1 MRPDLAT
8 LERLAEAQGPL
19 HRLDARLKIV
29 ATVAFVVAVVATPP
43 GARWGLA
50 VEAVILAVVVGLSRV
65 PARYLVARWLAFL
78 LLVAF
83 LAAMVA
89 QAHPDRARLGWWAVW
104 GAVLAKNSLAFV
116 AVLTLAATT
125 PARRLLGGLGR
136 LGVPA
141 VLVSTLHFMIRY
153 LHVLGDEL
161 GRMALA
167 RRSRTFRRSGRL
179 DWGLLTG
186 LIGMLLI
193 RSFERGER
201 VHAAMLA
208 RGWDGTIRALDD
220 VELPRPSRASDGP
233 PSALP
238 PPKGEDRVGGG
249 PVGDGTRPARPGVE
263 ARPT

>member
-8 LERLAEAQGPL
+8 LERLAESPGPL
-19 HRLDARLKIV
+19 RGLDVRVKIV
-29 ATVAFVVAVVATPP
+29 ATLGFVVAVVAAPA
-43 GARWGLA
+43 GLWWWLA
-50 VEAVILAVVVGLSRV
+50 VEAALLAAVVVVARV
-65 PARYLVARWLAFL
+65 PVRYIVARWLGFL

-83 LAAMVA
+83 LAAMA
-89 QAHPDRARLGWWAVW
+89 AGTHPDRERLGWWGIW
-104 GAVLAKNSLAFV
+104 GSILAKNSLAFV
-116 AVLTLAATT
+116 AVMTLAATT
-125 PARRLLGGLGR
+125 PMRRLLGGLGR

-161 GRMALA
+161 GRMTLA

-186 LIGMLLI
+186 LIGTLLI

-208 RGWDGTIRALDD
+208 RGWDGTIRTLD
-220 VELPRPSRASDGP
+220 
-233 PSALP
+233 
-238 PPKGEDRVGGG
+238 G
-249 PVGDGTRPARPGVE
+249 PVGE
-263 ARPT
+263 AGPS

>member
-8 LERLAEAQGPL
+8 LERLAESPGPL
-19 HRLDARLKIV
+19 RRLDARIKIL

-43 GARWGLA
+43 GLWWALA
-50 VEAVILAVVVGLSRV
+50 IEAVVLGVVVAVSRV
-65 PARYLVARWLAFL
+65 PIRYLLTRWLGFL
-78 LLVAF
+78 ALVAF

-89 QAHPDRARLGWWAVW
+89 QAHPDRTRLGWWAVW
-104 GAVLAKNSLAFV
+104 GAILAKNSLAFV

-125 PARRLLGGLGR
+125 PMRHLLGGLGR

-141 VLVSTLHFMIRY
+141 VLVSTLHFMMRY

-161 GRMALA
+161 SRMAQA

-186 LIGMLLI
+186 LIGMLLV

-208 RGWDGTIRALDD
+208 RGWDGTIRMLDGGD
-220 VELPRPSRASDGP
+220 SHVPPPTLPSPLAADGRVAGREISIANEVG
-233 PSALP
+233 PSAW
-238 PPKGEDRVGGG
+238 
-249 PVGDGTRPARPGVE
+249 ANS
-263 ARPT
+263 